1 MPLKQNS
8 HGTLPL
14 PKAPET
20 KTRKFMDVF
29 IAEMHKAEELKV
41 YLLALSVWLTLLL
54 FMAEVRDHWR
64 PRGRPHK
71 AFPAAIVAS
80 VVSRSGSNARFQS
93 ASTATP
99 TRRRPPQPQRGC
111 RGR

>member
-1 MPLKQNS
+1 
-8 HGTLPL
+8 
-14 PKAPET
+14 
-20 KTRKFMDVF
+20 MDVF

-41 YLLALSVWLTLLL
+41 YLLALSSVVWLTLLL